1 MSSKKVT
8 MLMILDGFGINEKVD
23 GNAVKLANSP
33 HLDEFLTKNPNT
45 IIHTSGLEVGLP
57 EGQMG
62 NSEVGHTNIGA
73 GRIVYQDLTKITKE
87 IEDGNFFMNQELVKA
102 IENCKEK
109 GTKLHIMGLVSDGG
123 VHSHNRHLYGL
134 LELAKRKDFENVY
147 VHAFLDGRDTPPA
160 SAEGYL
166 QELESK
172 MQEKGIG
179 QIATI
184 SGRYYAMDRDKRWDR
199 VEKAYNAIVRG
210 TGEEAYSVTQAIEE
224 SYQKEV
230 FDEFVVP
237 TVIKNSNK
245 EPIAKIENGDS
256 VIFFNFRP
264 DRAREITRS
273 IVDKEFDGFKTDA
286 LDTFFVCM
294 TPYDETMPNVSI
306 AYPKEEL
313 HNTFGEVISNNGLTQ
328 LRIAETEKYA
338 HVTFFF
344 DGGKEIDYKNENKI
358 LIPSPKVATYDL
370 KPEMSAYLVTDKLLK
385 EMDKYDFIVLNF
397 ANGDMVG
404 HTGVFSAAVKA
415 VEVIDECIGKIYNKC
430 KEEDFTLVITA
441 DHGNCDYMLD
451 DNENI
456 VTSHS
461 TSLVPFIITDKNII
475 LRNGKLGDIAPT
487 LLSIMGIDI
496 PSEMTGEVISKC
508 I

>member
-1 MSSKKVT
+1 MDVNRFSNLKVLS
-8 MLMILDGFGINEKVD
+8 MLPVVASV
-23 GNAVKLANSP
+23 NAPYAFNDAN
-33 HLDEFLTKNPNT
+33 LKN
-45 IIHTSGLEVGLP
+45 
-57 EGQMG
+57 
-62 NSEVGHTNIGA
+62 
-73 GRIVYQDLTKITKE
+73 
-87 IEDGNFFMNQELVKA
+87 
-102 IENCKEK
+102 
-109 GTKLHIMGLVSDGG
+109 IMGD
-123 VHSHNRHLYGL
+123 
-134 LELAKRKDFENVY
+134 
-147 VHAFLDGRDTPPA
+147 
-160 SAEGYL
+160 
-166 QELESK
+166 
-172 MQEKGIG
+172 
-179 QIATI
+179 
-184 SGRYYAMDRDKRWDR
+184 
-199 VEKAYNAIVRG
+199 
-210 TGEEAYSVTQAIEE
+210 
-224 SYQKEV
+224 
-230 FDEFVVP
+230 
-237 TVIKNSNK
+237 
-245 EPIAKIENGDS
+245 
-256 VIFFNFRP
+256 
-264 DRAREITRS
+264 
-273 IVDKEFDGFKTDA
+273 
-286 LDTFFVCM
+286 
-294 TPYDETMPNVSI
+294 
-306 AYPKEEL
+306 
-313 HNTFGEVISNNGLTQ
+313 VISNNGLSQ

-344 DGGKEIDYKNENKI
+344 DGGREIDYKKENKI

-487 LLSIMGIDI
+487 LLNIMGIDI